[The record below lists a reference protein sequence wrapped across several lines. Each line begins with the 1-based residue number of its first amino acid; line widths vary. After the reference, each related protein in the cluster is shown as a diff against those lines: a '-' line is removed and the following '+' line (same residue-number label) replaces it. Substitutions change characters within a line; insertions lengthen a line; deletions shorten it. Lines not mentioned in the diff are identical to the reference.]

1 MGDTFYNPDP
11 LTAGTLG
18 DVFMNTAGGDA
29 WFDVITWWYQSTAW
43 DILNTTAQNT
53 AWDILNLSEQDIAW
67 DILNVFLQNTSWD
80 ILNENHD
87 DTAWSIFAQVL
98 YYLGQIYAKK
108 ICFDYRTASGE
119 YLGVPIGQACSV
131 KEPIKFNVQVANKIK
146 YTFRPQTVHGA
157 GIENFEERN

>member
-53 AWDILNLSEQDIAW
+53 AWDILNLSEQDSQYLLRCCTTLARYIQRKFVSTTGLHPVS
-67 DILNVFLQNTSWD
+67 ILV
-80 ILNENHD
+80 
-87 DTAWSIFAQVL
+87 
-98 YYLGQIYAKK
+98 YLLDKH
-108 ICFDYRTASGE
+108 
-119 YLGVPIGQACSV
+119 VP
-131 KEPIKFNVQVANKIK
+131 
-146 YTFRPQTVHGA
+146 
-157 GIENFEERN
+157 